1 MTLLHRACVSP
12 LHMIISM
19 TLCLYVVP
27 FLRYS
32 ASKNGVTLKQGV
44 GVVQGH

>member
-1 MTLLHRACVSP
+1 M
-12 LHMIISM
+12 
-19 TLCLYVVP
+19 YVI

-32 ASKNGVTLKQGV
+32 ATKQGVTLKQGV